1 MSNIIPFRASRRA
14 ASERTALDALIAAYA
29 RVHDEHVSPLVG
41 CYLCL
46 HDVPRQRREL
56 AKAA

>member
-1 MSNIIPFRASRRA
+1 MSTLIPFRVARRA
-14 ASERTALDALIAAYA
+14 ASERTALDSLVAAYA
-29 RVHDEHVSPLVG
+29 RVHHEHVSPLVG

-46 HDVPRQRREL
+46 HDEPRQRREL

>member
-1 MSNIIPFRASRRA
+1 MPSIIPFRVARRA
-14 ASERTALDALIAAYA
+14 ASQRSALDSLVAAYA

-46 HDVPRQRREL
+46 HDEPRHHREL
-56 AKAA
+56 ARAA

>member
-1 MSNIIPFRASRRA
+1 MSSLIPFRLSRRA
-14 ASERTALDALIAAYA
+14 ASERTALDTLVAAYG
-29 RVHDEHVSPLVG
+29 RVHYEHVSPLVG

-46 HDVPRQRREL
+46 HDEPRRRRQL

>member
-1 MSNIIPFRASRRA
+1 MSSRILFRVARRA
-14 ASERTALDALIAAYA
+14 TSERTALDSLIAAYA
-29 RVHDEHVSPLVG
+29 RVHDEHVSPLMG

-46 HDVPRQRREL
+46 HDEPRRRREL